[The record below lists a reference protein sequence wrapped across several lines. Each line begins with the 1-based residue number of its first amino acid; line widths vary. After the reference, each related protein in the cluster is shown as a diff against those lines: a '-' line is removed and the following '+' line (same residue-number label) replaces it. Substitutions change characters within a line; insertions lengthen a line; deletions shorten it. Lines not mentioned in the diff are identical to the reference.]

1 MTNANVEK
9 KEKEKERKKDQQH
22 KSYTAV
28 NNCRKC
34 NEHRGIKEF
43 LQKVYTDIWHMCLS
57 VSLSCLSVPPTPT
70 FAVNVA
76 MVPAAVADATR
87 VTRRV
92 RRLIEKNPHM
102 GNAV

>member
-1 MTNANVEK
+1 MLK

-28 NNCRKC
+28 NNYRKC

-57 VSLSCLSVPPTPT
+57 VSLSCLCPTPI

-76 MVPAAVADATR
+76 MIPAAVADATR

-92 RRLIEKNPHM
+92 RPLIEKNPHV